1 VSYLKGKNG
10 VPDFWLK
17 ALKQNKMIWDTI
29 KEKDEEIMNNLKH
42 VETITSENP
51 ENDNIILTL

>member
-1 VSYLKGKNG
+1 
-10 VPDFWLK
+10 
-17 ALKQNKMIWDTI
+17 MIWDTI

-51 ENDNIILTL
+51 ENDNIILTLQLTFD